1 MRAHD
6 RAVRDTLDWIGAEF
20 LQTRGYD
27 PNTGKRPREAADGMI
42 ATTFRHVASRGND
55 PQLHTHVVLA
65 NMTRSQ
71 ADTWRSV
78 EPTLLMRNRRLIG
91 AWYRNT
97 LARILTDGGYR
108 LTPTTVGGLPG
119 FEFADYSQALRSM
132 PDVEFA
138 GTILA
143 VAAAFRGLPRNRR
156 GLAGCQDRLLS
167 PVRIEMFETTLA
179 RSHIFVRNCGP

>member
-91 AWYRNT
+91 AWYCQYWPR
-97 LARILTDGGYR
+97 TDPPSSSNIDPSCSVFPSR
-108 LTPTTVGGLPG
+108 
-119 FEFADYSQALRSM
+119 
-132 PDVEFA
+132 
-138 GTILA
+138 
-143 VAAAFRGLPRNRR
+143 
-156 GLAGCQDRLLS
+156 
-167 PVRIEMFETTLA
+167 
-179 RSHIFVRNCGP
+179 